1 MSESVEKWTHWIF
14 IDYGL
19 SGYPALWCERCDC
32 QERLPLL
39 QSLDVCDL
47 LTGRSKDV
55 DVWDLLT
62 REFQQRHAACLPK
75 EAGA

>member
-1 MSESVEKWTHWIF
+1 MSESVEKWTHWLF

-19 SGYPALWCERCDC
+19 SGSPVLKCERCDC

-39 QSLDVCDL
+39 QSLNVCDL
-47 LTGRSKDV
+47 LTQ
-55 DVWDLLT
+55 DVWNLLT

-75 EAGA
+75 EAAV

>member
-19 SGYPALWCERCDC
+19 SGSPALWCERCDC
-32 QERLPLL
+32 QEQLPI
-39 QSLDVCDL
+39 DG
-47 LTGRSKDV
+47 GR
-55 DVWDLLT
+55 DVWDLLN

-75 EAGA
+75 KAAP

>member
-1 MSESVEKWTHWIF
+1 MSESVEKWIHWLF

-19 SGYPALWCERCDC
+19 SGSPALWCERCDC

-39 QSLDVCDL
+39 QSLNVCDL
-47 LTGRSKDV
+47 LTQ
-55 DVWDLLT
+55 DVWNLLT